1 MKNNVTGHQYEL
13 SNFENKDQQGQ
24 ILQFIHKEPKEEG
37 STELVT
43 ISDGTTN
50 EDVINVL
57 IERFYFLQKKNYSSE
72 NATIILL
79 LKNIRRLLALRF
91 KRKKE
96 NVERY
101 EEDNS
106 YIRKPV

>member
-1 MKNNVTGHQYEL
+1 MKEVKEGIIYDLE
-13 SNFENKDQQGQ
+13 NFSSGTQRIKFTEKQEDGT
-24 ILQFIHKEPKEEG
+24 FI
-37 STELVT
+37 
-43 ISDGTTN
+43 DGTTN
-50 EDVINVL
+50 EEVINTL

-72 NATIILL
+72 NATILLL

-101 EEDNS
+101 EEDNN
-106 YIRKPV
+106 YIRKSV

>member
-1 MKNNVTGHQYEL
+1 MREIREGVIYEL
-13 SNFENKDQQGQ
+13 DNFSDGVQQVK
-24 ILQFIHKEPKEEG
+24 FTEKEKTGEFN
-37 STELVT
+37 
-43 ISDGTTN
+43 DGTTN
-50 EDVINVL
+50 EEVVNML

-72 NATIILL
+72 NATIIIM

-101 EEDNS
+101 EETNHSD
-106 YIRKPV
+106 RG